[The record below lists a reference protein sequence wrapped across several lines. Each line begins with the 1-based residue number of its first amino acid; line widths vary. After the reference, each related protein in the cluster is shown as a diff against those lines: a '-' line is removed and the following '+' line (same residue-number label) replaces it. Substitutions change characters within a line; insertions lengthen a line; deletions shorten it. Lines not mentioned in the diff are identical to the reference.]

1 MNFIDRAEISDG
13 TLRKTSDGYV
23 VAEVPVA
30 RTGIQDYAGYEVGR
44 PDMARVR
51 MYRPPDAVFADAF
64 LASMAHKPVTDDHP
78 SEGVSAENWKRY
90 SAGYTGESIRKD
102 EAAGLIYVPMLF
114 ADQAVIDKLDAG
126 KREVSCGY
134 TCDVDWT
141 PGVTPDGQAYDA
153 IQRPSALNHIALVSR
168 GRAGSSCRVGDN
180 WQPINDSKEPV
191 VATTKTITFDGLPV
205 EVTDAAEAV
214 INKLTAARDALASEL
229 RDAQASEA
237 TATEALATR
246 DGEIAALKQQLAD
259 ATVTPDKLKAMVDA
273 RAKLIADA
281 KAIDPS
287 VDESDSDADMKRKAV
302 KKKMGD
308 AADALS
314 DAAIDGAFAAYAATA
329 PSQPVTDA
337 FRETVKD
344 GVKGGS
350 DPQAIRDAAY
360 AEYIAELTG
369 KKKD

>member
-1 MNFIDRAEISDG
+1 MILRFIDKAPVSGIRRTD
-13 TLRKTSDGYV
+13 DGYA

-30 RTGIQDYAGYEVGR
+30 RTGLQDYAGWEVGR
-44 PDMARVR
+44 PDLPRVTV
-51 MYRPPDAVFADAF
+51 YRPPETVFADSY
-64 LASMAHKPVTDDHP
+64 LASMAHKPVTNDHP
-78 SEGVSAENWKRY
+78 SEAVTADNWDGLAK
-90 SAGYTGESIRKD
+90 GWTGETIRKD
-102 EAAGLIYVPMLF
+102 EANGLVYVPMML
-114 ADQAVIDKLDAG
+114 ADAKLIDAVESG

-134 TCDVDWT
+134 TCELEWVD
-141 PGVTPDGQAYDA
+141 GVTPDGAPFQA
-153 IQRPSALNHIALVSR
+153 IQKNARINHVAVVKR
-168 GRAGSSCRVGDN
+168 GRAGSACRIGDS
-180 WQPINDSKEPV
+180 WAEFNDKEPV
-191 VATTKTITFDGLPV
+191 VALKTITFDGLPV

-259 ATVTPDKLKAMVDA
+259 ATVTPEKLKAMVDA

-281 KAIDPS
+281 KAIDPDA
-287 VDESDSDADMKRKAV
+287 DENDSDADMKRKAV
-302 KKKMGD
+302 MKKMGH

-337 FRETVKD
+337 FRAVVAD
-344 GVKGGS
+344 GVKSSGDAQS
-350 DPQAIRDAAY
+350 VRDAAY
-360 AEYIAELTG
+360 AEYVASLTG